1 MADVQK
7 GACSLSMSVR
17 IRRNDQKLRQRDEK
31 ELRKDDIMLT
41 ITEFEVEHIQDPF
54 RILAGKRYEYKLD
67 VEVPEDDELYSENG
81 LYVRAIYSELEGGGG
96 LVKYDLYEKST
107 DRYLDFDLEEDE
119 VRMIEAFCR
128 EHLGDAEA

>member
-1 MADVQK
+1 
-7 GACSLSMSVR
+7 
-17 IRRNDQKLRQRDEK
+17 
-31 ELRKDDIMLT
+31 MLT
-41 ITEFEVEHIQDPF
+41 ITEYEVEHINDPF
-54 RILAGKRYEYKLD
+54 RILEGKRYEYKLD
-67 VEVPEDDELYSENG
+67 LEVPEDDELYSENG
-81 LYVRAIYSELEGGGG
+81 LYVRAIYNELEEGGN

>member
-1 MADVQK
+1 M
-7 GACSLSMSVR
+7 SMSVR
-17 IRRNDQKLRQRDEK
+17 IRRNATSGGNELKFK
-31 ELRKDDIMLT
+31 LRKDDIMLT
-41 ITEFEVEHIQDPF
+41 ITEYEVEHIKDPF

-67 VEVPEDDELYSENG
+67 LEVPEDDELYSENG
-81 LYVRAIYSELEGGGG
+81 LYVRAIYNELEEGGN